1 MNINDIVILRKHD
14 EYHHRGV
21 IGNRYIVTEIKKT
34 EVKLCAEESNDLCFY
49 TSPDNVEPL
58 VQCTIPSWKED
69 NLRWI
74 QTRTDSDDFAE
85 KLDEVASK
93 VVNLLKSKN
102 KAYGNTALDPVQI
115 FSRLDATEAI
125 CARIDDKIMRIK
137 NKGINDQT
145 EDTISDI
152 IGYLIL
158 LKVAIAKQS
167 KPVDKKE
174 EKSPWAEPYF
184 KPYSSSWSQ

>member
-14 EYHHRGV
+14 QYHHRGV

-34 EVKLCAEESNDLCFY
+34 ELKLCAEESNDLCFY

-145 EDTISDI
+145 EDTVDDL
-152 IGYLIL
+152 IGYLLL
-158 LKVAIAKQS
+158 LKMS
-167 KPVDKKE
+167 M
-174 EKSPWAEPYF
+174 
-184 KPYSSSWSQ
+184 

>member
-14 EYHHRGV
+14 QYHHRGV

-34 EVKLCAEESNDLCFY
+34 EVKLCAEESNDFCFY

-145 EDTISDI
+145 EDTVDDL
-152 IGYLIL
+152 IGYLLL
-158 LKVAIAKQS
+158 LKMS
-167 KPVDKKE
+167 M
-174 EKSPWAEPYF
+174 
-184 KPYSSSWSQ
+184 

>member
-74 QTRTDSDDFAE
+74 QTRTDSNGFAE

-125 CARIDDKIMRIK
+125 CARIDDKIRGIK

-145 EDTISDI
+145 EDTVDDL
-152 IGYLIL
+152 IGYLLL
-158 LKVAIAKQS
+158 LKMS
-167 KPVDKKE
+167 M
-174 EKSPWAEPYF
+174 
-184 KPYSSSWSQ
+184 

>member
-58 VQCTIPSWKED
+58 VQFTIPSWKED

-74 QTRTDSDDFAE
+74 QTRTDSNDFAE

-145 EDTISDI
+145 EDTVDDL
-152 IGYLIL
+152 IGYLLL
-158 LKVAIAKQS
+158 LKMS
-167 KPVDKKE
+167 M
-174 EKSPWAEPYF
+174 
-184 KPYSSSWSQ
+184 

>member
-34 EVKLCAEESNDLCFY
+34 EVKLCAEESNDFCFY
-49 TSPDNVEPL
+49 TSPDNVEPV

-145 EDTISDI
+145 EDTVDDL
-152 IGYLIL
+152 IGYLLL
-158 LKVAIAKQS
+158 LKMS
-167 KPVDKKE
+167 M
-174 EKSPWAEPYF
+174 
-184 KPYSSSWSQ
+184 

>member
-14 EYHHRGV
+14 QYHHRGV

-34 EVKLCAEESNDLCFY
+34 EVKLCAEESNDFCFY

-145 EDTISDI
+145 EDSVDDL
-152 IGYLIL
+152 IGYLLL
-158 LKVAIAKQS
+158 LKMS
-167 KPVDKKE
+167 M
-174 EKSPWAEPYF
+174 
-184 KPYSSSWSQ
+184 